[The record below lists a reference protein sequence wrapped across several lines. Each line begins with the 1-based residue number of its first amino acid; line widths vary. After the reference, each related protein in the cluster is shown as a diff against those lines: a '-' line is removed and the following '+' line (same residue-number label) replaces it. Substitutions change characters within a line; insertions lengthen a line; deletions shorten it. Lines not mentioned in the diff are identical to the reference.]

1 MAVSLG
7 DFRPHIDAG
16 TARIR
21 LQDPTAQ
28 PDQRRIAGQGAMG
41 NRVAEWF
48 RGQGGTAKAENRD
61 VTRMFV
67 DAVRQ
72 EHGVDAALQI
82 GHRLQSRIEAGK
94 PLTARVVATMTREA
108 AQIEQQAKTNNAD
121 QAKALLDRPSGHA
134 GGVTALL
141 TSAAANL
148 GVTDRSILDRLSD
161 PAAGQGE
168 IRQKIERAI
177 SNAKDGLGKPRMLT
191 PDAAL
196 EIAKKEI
203 DTYLVAESNKE
214 AFGRVN
220 TRIVDGLFAPGPNG
234 EPSVMARHAHAFA
247 DVSGLECVRTIF
259 DDPTSA
265 KAQEAKDALGK
276 FLAGQGRVYD
286 ASKAP
291 LLVQVRALT
300 DIMLKTAVDVGDFN
314 GLRLPS
320 QPQINGQTVDFAG
333 RLSELALA
341 DSTPPATRDAF
352 LKAVVAEGSR
362 LAGSA
367 EPSAQARAQNLMNGL
382 MQGKGYDLLATED
395 RRTALTT
402 YRDCV
407 LGDAREM
414 GQVYD
419 DLLKAATQPAAA
431 RQEAAQLRTDV
442 LGARVEADTA
452 RQAGDLAGARVHEQ
466 RAEKLEQRAQR
477 LESTPNAS
485 VLSNARGEAEG
496 PWMVALTTQTDLVA
510 LAMRELEASGT
521 PTAGR
526 RIADLVDEANAKGMP
541 QLQVA
546 FEGLE
551 RLERQYADVKGPNGQ
566 ELVGCCHR
574 EPDAA
579 RADPRQGAGAR

>member
-1 MAVSLG
+1 
-7 DFRPHIDAG
+7 
-16 TARIR
+16 
-21 LQDPTAQ
+21 
-28 PDQRRIAGQGAMG
+28 
-41 NRVAEWF
+41 
-48 RGQGGTAKAENRD
+48 
-61 VTRMFV
+61 
-67 DAVRQ
+67 
-72 EHGVDAALQI
+72 
-82 GHRLQSRIEAGK
+82 
-94 PLTARVVATMTREA
+94 
-108 AQIEQQAKTNNAD
+108 
-121 QAKALLDRPSGHA
+121 
-134 GGVTALL
+134 
-141 TSAAANL
+141 
-148 GVTDRSILDRLSD
+148 
-161 PAAGQGE
+161 
-168 IRQKIERAI
+168 
-177 SNAKDGLGKPRMLT
+177 
-191 PDAAL
+191 
-196 EIAKKEI
+196 
-203 DTYLVAESNKE
+203 
-214 AFGRVN
+214 
-220 TRIVDGLFAPGPNG
+220 
-234 EPSVMARHAHAFA
+234 
-247 DVSGLECVRTIF
+247 
-259 DDPTSA
+259 
-265 KAQEAKDALGK
+265 
-276 FLAGQGRVYD
+276 
-286 ASKAP
+286 
-291 LLVQVRALT
+291 
-300 DIMLKTAVDVGDFN
+300 MLKTAVDVGDFN

-395 RRTALTT
+395 RRTVLTT

-407 LGDAREM
+407 LGDARER

-452 RQAGDLAGARVHEQ
+452 RHAGDLAGARVHEQ

-510 LAMRELEASGT
+510 LAMCELEASGT

-526 RIADLVDEANAKGMP
+526 RSGGRG
-541 QLQVA
+541 QR
-546 FEGLE
+546 EGHAAAPSGVRGPGAAGAPVCGREGPE
-551 RLERQYADVKGPNGQ
+551 RAGAGRI
-566 ELVGCCHR
+566 CHR

-579 RADPRQGAGAR
+579 RSDPRQGAGAR